1 MATDEFLLND
11 NWKLYFHDPCSKEWD
26 KESNIDIATIS
37 TIDDFW
43 VIFENIKDKLH
54 LGMFFL
60 MREHIFPIWDDEH
73 NVNGSFMS
81 LKILKTS
88 LKETSEKIL
97 IHLVN
102 ETLLKEPY
110 YHNWESING
119 ISFSPKKHFCI
130 VKIWI
135 KDKTMQDRE
144 CFNISDVYHG
154 DILFKN
160 NQY

>member
-1 MATDEFLLND
+1 MATDRFLND
-11 NWKLYFHDPCSKEWD
+11 TWKLYFHDPCSKEWD
-26 KESNIDIATIS
+26 KKSYIDIATIS
-37 TIDDFW
+37 TVDDFW
-43 VIFENIKDKLH
+43 IIFENIKEKLH

-60 MREHIFPIWDDEH
+60 MREHIFPTWDDEN
-73 NVNGSFMS
+73 NVNGCFMS

-88 LKETSEKIL
+88 LKEISEKIL

-102 ETLLKEPY
+102 ETLLKEKY

-135 KDKTMQDRE
+135 KDKTMQDSSW
-144 CFNISDVYHG
+144 FNISDVYHG
-154 DILFKN
+154 EILFKN
-160 NQY
+160 NELY